1 MNFAASDYF
10 LLLFFSRKE
19 GNHNGGTVDVVK
31 LGLPFKFL
39 LICNG
44 RPEKKAKFFGRRRT
58 VAAKV

>member
-1 MNFAASDYF
+1 VNFAASDYF

-39 LICNG
+39 LIM
-44 RPEKKAKFFGRRRT
+44 
-58 VAAKV
+58 